1 MANPWLELSVWR
13 MGVSRKDAPRVF
25 ISSTNL
31 DLQRYRQAA
40 VLGANAAG
48 FVAELQENWTA
59 EDHPPLEA
67 CLQRA
72 RQTEVLLVLV
82 AHRYGWVPED
92 AKRNPD
98 GKSITWL
105 RRL

>member
-1 MANPWLELSVWR
+1 
-13 MGVSRKDAPRVF
+13 
-25 ISSTNL
+25 
-31 DLQRYRQAA
+31 
-40 VLGANAAG
+40 
-48 FVAELQENWTA
+48 
-59 EDHPPLEA
+59 LEA